1 MFRKEQIYFQCGPQ
15 TKKSFPPLLQMLI
28 FSSNYKCFKSI
39 FRDSSTSYT
48 PSPSPSVFRESTLS
62 PAEIANQLRDELKR
76 MRRRRQI
83 LGDDVTTSQQR
94 HSPSP
99 PMLGSPYSPQQEFM
113 MDASEASTS
122 QRKQQQ
128 QQQLQP
134 VEKPV
139 FTLKQMTLICERM
152 CKVRIRE
159 KQPYFVPLVI

>member
-1 MFRKEQIYFQCGPQ
+1 M
-15 TKKSFPPLLQMLI
+15 
-28 FSSNYKCFKSI
+28 I
-39 FRDSSTSYT
+39 FRDSASSYT

-83 LGDDVTTSQQR
+83 LGDDITTSQQR

-122 QRKQQQ
+122 QRKPPP
-128 QQQLQP
+128 QQLQP

-152 CKVRIRE
+152 CKVRILFCLLFSTKRTGPNTH
-159 KQPYFVPLVI
+159 KLR

>member
-1 MFRKEQIYFQCGPQ
+1 MCN
-15 TKKSFPPLLQMLI
+15 L
-28 FSSNYKCFKSI
+28 NSI
-39 FRDSSTSYT
+39 KLFFRDSASSYT

-83 LGDDVTTSQQR
+83 LGDDVTSSQQR

-122 QRKQQQ
+122 QRRQPH

-152 CKVRIRE
+152 CKVRWLSFMLLA
-159 KQPYFVPLVI
+159 KLKSVVY